1 MSEVERKEEKEVTEP
16 LGFQKVSKINILL
29 NVISLIDGYRI
40 NRCPDFRRLDDN
52 IKKGVLGRVF
62 AEKWKDIR
70 KVLWR
75 IGTFPKNIPNVN
87 KMMTIR
93 IITHIIGLI
102 LMLVASSIVIATIFL
117 TMPRLILYIGLAL
130 YAVGTSI
137 LGFAMLLRRRIAIK
151 IAEYYYEDHDRWKR
165 EQAYLKGV
173 VQQLIDGLIR
183 YLRQRKKI
191 GTDKALTQVEKDT
204 PLKKYQKLMAKY
216 MIRMYNVDYTGLII
230 VKKPNAF
237 RKHYEVVP
245 KLF

>member
-1 MSEVERKEEKEVTEP
+1 MSEVERGTEREVTEP
-16 LGFQKVSKINILL
+16 LGFQKITKINILL
-29 NVISLIDGYRI
+29 NIISLIDGYRI

-52 IKKGVLGRVF
+52 IKKGVLGRAF
-62 AEKWKDIR
+62 AEKWKNIR

-87 KMMTIR
+87 KMMTLR
-93 IITHIIGLI
+93 ILTHIAGLI
-102 LMLVASSIVIATIFL
+102 LMLVASSIVIASLFL
-117 TMPRLILYIGLAL
+117 TLDRLILYIGLAM
-130 YAVGTSI
+130 YAIGTSV

-165 EQAYLKGV
+165 EQAYLRGV

-183 YLRQRKKI
+183 YLRQRKKM
-191 GTDKALTQVEKDT
+191 GNDKVLNQVEKDT
-204 PLKKYQKLMAKY
+204 PLKKYQKLMSKY
-216 MIRMYNVDYTGLII
+216 MIRMYNIDYTGLIV

-245 KLF
+245 KIF